1 LYILLNS
8 LTTETCTPIII
19 SRLFLSSNIYCH
31 IPTHTSF
38 VYNQLFQVQLSHSVS
53 HWIVTPVGD
62 KILSSTGEHIGN
74 RRPRMLYSIVIPL
87 VLRFAFIPLII
98 ICVNPLV
105 IGNDPLRIIITILF
119 ALSSGWVYSA
129 CFMVASDMCR
139 QLKHKEAAS
148 LLMVVSTLVALGIG
162 SSAGLAIA
170 GALI

>member
-1 LYILLNS
+1 MYV
-8 LTTETCTPIII
+8 
-19 SRLFLSSNIYCH
+19 LSYS
-31 IPTHTSF
+31 HT
-38 VYNQLFQVQLSHSVS
+38 QFQVQLSHTVS

>member
-1 LYILLNS
+1 MILVFVFHSRYLISMSLHTSLYIYMMN
-8 LTTETCTPIII
+8 
-19 SRLFLSSNIYCH
+19 
-31 IPTHTSF
+31 TSF
-38 VYNQLFQVQLSHSVS
+38 FLFQVQLSHSVS
-53 HWIVTPVGD
+53 HWIVTPVGH
-62 KILSSTGEHIGN
+62 KILSSTTGEHLGHHC
-74 RRPRMLYSIVIPL
+74 PRMKYSIVLPL

-98 ICVNPLV
+98 LCVNPLV
-105 IGNDPLRIIITILF
+105 IVNDPLRIIITILF

-129 CFMVASDMCR
+129 CFMVASDMCC